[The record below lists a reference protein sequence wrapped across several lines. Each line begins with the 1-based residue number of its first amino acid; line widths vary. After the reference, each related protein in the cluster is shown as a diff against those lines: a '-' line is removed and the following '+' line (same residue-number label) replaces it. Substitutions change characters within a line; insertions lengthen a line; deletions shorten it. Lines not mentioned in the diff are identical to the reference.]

1 MDGAAAPWLAAA
13 LAVAA
18 WWGATGALMW
28 RVARADLHGLDAHRR
43 SVALGT
49 PLLAAGIAGVILSRD
64 AAGPGGACAA
74 FLSALAVW
82 GWIEL
87 AFLSGI
93 VTGPNRAAARP
104 GRGRFARALGT
115 VAHHEAALAL
125 GFAAVLA
132 AAWGA
137 AQWMAPATYA
147 VLLAART
154 SAKVNLYL
162 GVPRFT
168 AQFLPRPLAH
178 LPSHF
183 GAARLNR
190 FFPVSVTVLSGAA
203 LLLLERATGAGSAG
217 AQAALALLGTLTALA
232 ALEHWMMVLPV
243 RDDGLWRWATP
254 AETAK
259 TGETHGV

>member
-28 RVARADLHGLDAHRR
+28 RVARADAGGIDAHRR

-49 PLLAAGIAGVILSRD
+49 PLLAAGIAGVILSRG

-87 AFLSGI
+87 AFLSGV
-93 VTGPNRAAARP
+93 VTGPNRAAAVP
-104 GRGRFARALGT
+104 GRGRFGRALGT
-115 VAHHEAALAL
+115 VAHHEAALVL
-125 GFAAVLA
+125 GFAGVLA
-132 AAWGA
+132 ASWGG

-154 SAKVNLYL
+154 SAKINLYL

-190 FFPVSVTVLSGAA
+190 FFPVSVTLLTGAA
-203 LLLLERATGAGSAG
+203 LLLAERAAGAGTPG
-217 AQAALALLGTLTALA
+217 AQAALALLATLTALA

-243 RDDGLWRWATP
+243 RDDGLWRWATGGS
-254 AETAK
+254 TK

>member
-1 MDGAAAPWLAAA
+1 MDGAGAPWIAAA

-18 WWGATGALMW
+18 WWAATGALMW
-28 RVARADLHGLDAHRR
+28 RVARADRAGPEAHRR

-64 AAGPGGACAA
+64 AVGPGGACAA
-74 FLSALAVW
+74 FLAALAVW
-82 GWIEL
+82 AWIEL

-93 VTGPNRAAARP
+93 VTGPNRAPAAP
-104 GRGRFARALGT
+104 GRGRFWRALGT
-115 VAHHEAALAL
+115 VAHHELALAL
-125 GFAAVLA
+125 GFAAVIA

-137 AQWMAPATYA
+137 AQWLAPATYA

-154 SAKVNLYL
+154 SAKINLYL

-168 AQFLPRPLAH
+168 AQFLPSPLSH

-190 FFPVSVTVLSGAA
+190 FFPVSVTLLTGAA
-203 LLLLERATGAGSAG
+203 LLLGERAASAETPG
-217 AQAALALLGTLTALA
+217 AQAALALTAMLTALA
-232 ALEHWMMVLPV
+232 ALEHWLMILPV
-243 RDDGLWRWATP
+243 RDDGLWRWITP
-254 AETAK
+254 ARTTET
-259 TGETHGV
+259 GGTHGV

>member
-28 RVARADLHGLDAHRR
+28 RVARADRSGREAHRR

-49 PLLAAGIAGVILSRD
+49 PLLAAGIAGVILARD
-64 AAGPGGACAA
+64 AVGPGGACAA

-87 AFLSGI
+87 AFLSGV
-93 VTGPNRAAARP
+93 VTGPNRSAAVP
-104 GRGRFARALGT
+104 GRGRFVRAVGT
-115 VAHHEAALAL
+115 VAHHEVALAL
-125 GFAAVLA
+125 GFAAVIA

-154 SAKVNLYL
+154 SAKINLYL

-168 AQFLPRPLAH
+168 AQFLPSPLAH

-190 FFPVSVTVLSGAA
+190 FFPVSVTILTGAA
-203 LLLLERATGAGSAG
+203 LLLAERAASAPTPG
-217 AQAALALLGTLTALA
+217 TQAAFALTAMLTALA
-232 ALEHWMMVLPV
+232 ALEHWLMILPV
-243 RDDGLWRWATP
+243 RDDGLWRWASGP
-254 AETAK
+254 AETK
-259 TGETHGV
+259 TEGTHGV